1 MTTAKKADG
10 FRDISA
16 KAREEYAVT
25 VLDANTILAEASKAA
40 ANGEQA
46 HAVVFDRPVDLPQ
59 TEAGKALK
67 TLLQEHG
74 FTVEWNK
81 RTIVVGGMEKAA
93 WTLILRWS

>member
-1 MTTAKKADG
+1 MTATKKADG
-10 FRDISA
+10 FRAASA
-16 KAREEYAVT
+16 KAREGYAAV
-25 VLDANTILAEASKAA
+25 VLDANTILADASEAA

-46 HAVVFDRPVDLPQ
+46 HAVVFDKPVDLPQ

-81 RTIVVGGMEKAA
+81 RAIVVGGMEKAA
-93 WTLILRWS
+93 WTLIVRW